1 MLRVPRVRLAI
12 LVVAAL
18 IALMPATVYARGGGH
33 GGGGH
38 FGGGAHFG
46 GGFRGGGPFR
56 GGFGPGFGYGFG
68 YYPYY
73 YGYDGP
79 GCVWVRRVVPT
90 PYGLRWRLVQV
101 CY

>member
-1 MLRVPRVRLAI
+1 MTGLWRGTLAT
-12 LVVAAL
+12 LAVAVL
-18 IALMPATVYARGGGH
+18 IALAPATVYARGGHG

-38 FGGGAHFG
+38 FGGHFG
-46 GGFRGGGPFR
+46 GGHFRDGGF

-73 YGYDGP
+73 GYDGP
-79 GCVWVRRVVPT
+79 NCYWVRRLVRT
-90 PYGLRWRLVQV
+90 PYGLRWRLVPV